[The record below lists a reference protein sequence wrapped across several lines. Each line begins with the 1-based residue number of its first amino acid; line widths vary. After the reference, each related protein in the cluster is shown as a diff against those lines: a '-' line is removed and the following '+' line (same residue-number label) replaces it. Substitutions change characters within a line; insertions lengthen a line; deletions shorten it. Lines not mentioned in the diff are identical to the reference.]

1 MLGKVR
7 KGEEIDIVKLQDYI
21 NTNLNTNQTINK
33 IEQYSNGFSNLT
45 YLIKTDQKEYVLRR
59 PPKGAVKRG
68 HDMSR
73 EFKVLNAL
81 DKKYDIAPSPFI
93 MCDDIKIIGSSFYL
107 MEKVQGII
115 LTPPVVSKTKISPNE
130 FNAISKTWLKSFI
143 SLHNVDY
150 KEIGLSDLG
159 KPEGYTS
166 RQIAIWS
173 KQFYAAKTEEIP
185 TADKVIEWL
194 SNNIPNKSY
203 NSLIHND
210 YKYDNVVFE
219 DNSWKKISSILDWEM
234 CTLGDSLM
242 DLGTSL
248 AYWTMDNDH
257 PELIAGFNSPTIHKG
272 NPSRLEL
279 VDMYSKEMKI
289 SIENIVFYYVYGL
302 FKIAVIVQQIYYRY
316 HHGMTNNP
324 KFKYLNKSAKL
335 LCNVAWQSIQ
345 KNKIE
350 NLY

>member
-1 MLGKVR
+1 M
-7 KGEEIDIVKLQDYI
+7 
-21 NTNLNTNQTINK
+21 
-33 IEQYSNGFSNLT
+33 
-45 YLIKTDQKEYVLRR
+45 IK
-59 PPKGAVKRG
+59 
-68 HDMSR
+68 
-73 EFKVLNAL
+73 
-81 DKKYDIAPSPFI
+81 
-93 MCDDIKIIGSSFYL
+93 
-107 MEKVQGII
+107 
-115 LTPPVVSKTKISPNE
+115 
-130 FNAISKTWLKSFI
+130 
-143 SLHNVDY
+143 
-150 KEIGLSDLG
+150 
-159 KPEGYTS
+159 
-166 RQIAIWS
+166 
-173 KQFYAAKTEEIP
+173 
-185 TADKVIEWL
+185 WL

-316 HHGMTNNP
+316 HLGQTQGPRFEHLDKIVSWYGM
-324 KFKYLNKSAKL
+324 
-335 LCNVAWQSIQ
+335 VAQQAIQ
-345 KNKIE
+345 KQKIDH
-350 NLY
+350 LF

>member
-1 MLGKVR
+1 MATQLYTK
-7 KGEEIDIVKLQDYI
+7 VKL
-21 NTNLNTNQTINK
+21 
-33 IEQYSNGFSNLT
+33 
-45 YLIKTDQKEYVLRR
+45 YLE
-59 PPKGAVKRG
+59 A
-68 HDMSR
+68 
-73 EFKVLNAL
+73 N
-81 DKKYDIAPSPFI
+81 
-93 MCDDIKIIGSSFYL
+93 
-107 MEKVQGII
+107 
-115 LTPPVVSKTKISPNE
+115 
-130 FNAISKTWLKSFI
+130 SKTWDAEQHNIEMRDEGLGDGMYIHSW
-143 SLHNVDY
+143 NVD
-150 KEIGLSDLG
+150 GLD
-159 KPEGYTS
+159 KPTDS
-166 RQIAIWS
+166 QIAS
-173 KQFYAAKTEEIP
+173 YETAAKTEEIP
-185 TADKVIEWL
+185 TADKVIKWL
-194 SNNIPNKSY
+194 SNNIPNESY
-203 NSLIHND
+203 SSLIHND

-279 VDMYSKEMKI
+279 VDMYSKEMQI

-335 LCNVAWQSIQ
+335 LCNIAWQSIQ